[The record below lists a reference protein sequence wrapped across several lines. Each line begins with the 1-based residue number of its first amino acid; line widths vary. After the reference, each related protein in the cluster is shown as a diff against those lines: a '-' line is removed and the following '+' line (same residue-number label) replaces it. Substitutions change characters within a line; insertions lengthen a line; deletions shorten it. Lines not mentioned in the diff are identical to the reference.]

1 MRNAAIDIG
10 NTGTKYGIFEEDV
23 LVAQGYFGGQDN
35 LPAALLNHTFDNAI
49 VASVGAE
56 AQSIS
61 IKERL
66 SVTGKLV
73 ELTPQAALPVINLY
87 KTPQTLGADRI
98 AGAVGANYFF
108 PGRNC
113 LVFDAGTCITHDFVD
128 AQRQYHG
135 GGIAPGLHMKF
146 RALHT
151 FTQRLPLVEQINE
164 NFPLTGQTTQ
174 ESIQSGV
181 LAGSVAELNGLIQA
195 YTEKAPDLL
204 VILCGGDAGFF
215 ESNLK
220 GRIFVIP
227 ELVLIGLHRILTHN
241 V

>member
-1 MRNAAIDIG
+1 MRNLAIDIG
-10 NTGTKYGIFEEDV
+10 NTGTKYGIFEAGA
-23 LVAQGYFGGQDN
+23 LVEQGYFEGQQE
-35 LPAALLNHTFDNAI
+35 LPEVLLNQTFDHAI
-49 VASVGAE
+49 VASVAAGAT
-56 AQSIS
+56 S

-66 SVTGKLV
+66 LVSGKLL

-98 AGAVGANYFF
+98 AAAVGANYLF

-128 AQRQYHG
+128 AQAQYQG
-135 GGIAPGLHMKF
+135 GGIAPGLKMKF
-146 RALHT
+146 KALHT
-151 FTQRLPLVEQINE
+151 FTQRLPLVQQTEQK
-164 NFPLTGQTTQ
+164 FPLTGKTTE
-174 ESIQSGV
+174 ESILSGV
-181 LAGSVAELNGLIQA
+181 LAGSVAELNGFIQS
-195 YTEKAPDLL
+195 YSQKAADLV
-204 VILCGGDAGFF
+204 VILCGGDAAFF